1 MTNNDLKR
9 LYQDNQS
16 KELLDFA
23 RMRDVQESFV
33 NIQASANKTVDTFIV
48 PDITAEQLTKAYN
61 ALVAGKSCTISD
73 KDGMNHFAVIQADMI
88 SDLPAIIIPY
98 YWLGFVDY
106 QETEN
111 GTVEIDVYKTQ
122 LQE

>member
-9 LYQDNQS
+9 FYQDNRD
-16 KELLDFA
+16 KKPLDFS
-23 RMRDVQESFV
+23 RIRDVQESSV
-33 NIQASANKTVDTFIV
+33 NIQSSANKTISGFII
-48 PDITAEQLTKAYN
+48 PDITAEQLLVIYN

-73 KDGMNHFAVIQADMI
+73 KDGMNHFTVIQADMI

-122 LQE
+122 LQQ